1 MLRGFFYTL
10 VIAPSESPRKYYN
23 ALPFLWRIG
32 MVTHMFYRPDGSNA
46 QNRINSI
53 TAFLKLIG
61 ENEGVTFCF
70 ERSPYRW

>member
-1 MLRGFFYTL
+1 
-10 VIAPSESPRKYYN
+10 
-23 ALPFLWRIG
+23 

-70 ERSPYRW
+70 ERSPVQMVGLYGLVISRLQTTISSFLHSDTAFTR